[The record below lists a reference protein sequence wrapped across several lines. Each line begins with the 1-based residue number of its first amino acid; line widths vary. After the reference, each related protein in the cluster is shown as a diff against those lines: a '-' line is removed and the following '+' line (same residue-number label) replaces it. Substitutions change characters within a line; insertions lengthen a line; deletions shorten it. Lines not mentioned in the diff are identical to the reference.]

1 MICNAEFKS
10 NCIFKQSSFMLGNNT
25 YLLSY
30 VKPGSE
36 YHVVVMIFLGWL
48 IIRLL
53 SSWNL
58 LLWSLQGKSLQK
70 EIQFPI
76 TPCSHSNMTLFLM
89 FSLIHEGNKSR
100 LNFLYKKQW
109 CFSQLLT
116 PILLIPFTTLLEVKE
131 LYHYIYHH
139 QHNCVAILFN
149 VSSLQEFRFQSCTH
163 LEI

>member
-1 MICNAEFKS
+1 MICNAEFQR
-10 NCIFKQSSFMLGNNT
+10 NWIFKQSIFMLGNST
-25 YLLSY
+25 YFFLLRY

-58 LLWSLQGKSLQK
+58 LLWSLQSKGLQK

-76 TPCSHSNMTLFLM
+76 TLCSHSNMTLFLM
-89 FSLIHEGNKSR
+89 FSFTHKGNKSR

-109 CFSQLLT
+109 SFFSVTNTFLT
-116 PILLIPFTTLLEVKE
+116 HPLHHSVGSQGNISLHIPP
-131 LYHYIYHH
+131 
-139 QHNCVAILFN
+139 AA
-149 VSSLQEFRFQSCTH
+149 
-163 LEI
+163 